1 MCRLDKRDYFK
12 NMQIRQQDDWKTS
25 HLCLNVVDQR
35 HRELV
40 RQNDEVLHLLKSQG

>member
-1 MCRLDKRDYFK
+1 MNDKDKEMIK
-12 NMQIRQQDDWKTS
+12 NMQIRQRDDWKS
-25 HLCLNVVDQR
+25 SNLCLNVVDQR